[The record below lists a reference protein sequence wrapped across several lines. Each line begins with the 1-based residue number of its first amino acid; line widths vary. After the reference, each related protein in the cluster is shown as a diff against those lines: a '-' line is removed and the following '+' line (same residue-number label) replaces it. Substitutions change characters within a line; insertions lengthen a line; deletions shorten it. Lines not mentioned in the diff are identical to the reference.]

1 MGEVVSI
8 DLLAAAIA
16 GHLTPAIPLEID
28 LWSGT
33 EIAAYLKVGARQV
46 LERYAPLPD
55 FPKAIRLP
63 TSEGGKG
70 QPRWKASEV
79 IAWAERYQEGVGT
92 SRGRS
97 RQSESAIGNRAA

>member
-1 MGEVVSI
+1 MNDMSTI
-8 DLLAAAIA
+8 DQLAAAIA
-16 GHLTPAIPLEID
+16 GRLIPTIPLEID

-33 EIAAYLKVGARQV
+33 EIGAYLKVGSRQV

-63 TSEGGKG
+63 TGEGGKG

-79 IAWAERYQEGVGT
+79 IAWAEKHQEGNGS
-92 SRGRS
+92 SRGRP
-97 RQSESAIGNRAA
+97 RKAA